1 MTIKKIG
8 IVGAGMMGA
17 EIALCFARAGYETV
31 MNDMSKEIAD
41 KGKDRQAGILSQLV
55 QKGKITDDQKDA
67 TLAKV
72 STTGDIKDLK
82 DCDLII
88 EAIAEVLEIKQSVYK
103 KLDAIC
109 RESTIITSNT
119 SSISITKL
127 GSILPEKRFAK
138 FMGTHFNSPASVM
151 KLVEVIPS
159 LPANQECVQEIID
172 LLKNIGKEPVLVK
185 DVVGFG
191 LNRMFHAFCAEACR
205 LVEEGVC
212 SIEDV
217 DKICKYGLGHPMGVF
232 KLMDLLDLRLNLQVE
247 QILFDAYGERF
258 RPSAQLQ
265 RRVNAGYY
273 GKKVGIGFH
282 DYREDK

>member
-55 QKGKITDDQKDA
+55 QKGKITDDQKNA

-82 DCDLII
+82 DCDLVV

-103 KLDAIC
+103 KLDEIC
-109 RESTIITSNT
+109 GESTIITSNT

-127 GSILPEKRFAK
+127 GSVLPEKRFAK

-159 LPANQECVQEIID
+159 LPAKQECVQEIIE

-212 SIEDV
+212 SIEDA

>member
-55 QKGKITDDQKDA
+55 QKGKITDDRKDA
-67 TLAKV
+67 ALAKV
-72 STTGDIKDLK
+72 STTGDIKDLE

-172 LLKNIGKEPVLVK
+172 LLKDIGKEPVLVK

-217 DKICKYGLGHPMGVF
+217 DKICKYGLGHPMGIF

>member
-1 MTIKKIG
+1 MTIEKIG

-55 QKGKITDDQKDA
+55 QKGKITNDQKDA
-67 TLAKV
+67 ALV
-72 STTGDIKDLK
+72 NVFTTGDIKDLK

-138 FMGTHFNSPASVM
+138 FMGTHFNSPASMM

-172 LLKNIGKEPVLVK
+172 LLKDIGKEPVLVK

-273 GKKVGIGFH
+273 GKKVNIGFH

>member
-159 LPANQECVQEIID
+159 LPANQKCVQEIID
-172 LLKNIGKEPVLVK
+172 LLKDIGKEPVLVK

-217 DKICKYGLGHPMGVF
+217 DKICKYGLGHPMGIF